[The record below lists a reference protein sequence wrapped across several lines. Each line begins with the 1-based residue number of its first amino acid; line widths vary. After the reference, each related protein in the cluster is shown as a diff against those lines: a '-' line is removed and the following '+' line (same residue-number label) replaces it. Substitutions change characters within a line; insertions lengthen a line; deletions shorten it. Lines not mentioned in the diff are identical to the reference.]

1 VRQREGAPDRQRHHE
16 PNRTRVS
23 DARLGG
29 VGQHHCPRGSSPAAH
44 PHLGAPAMDNVVYD
58 LTIVVNQ
65 TLANASLLPPNLAVI
80 PRRKVWRVQLDLLV
94 ISDAGNVYDTLFL
107 AARAA
112 LWDTKVPCT
121 RAVEF
126 NAPEDAP
133 TDVDMEQPTES
144 GFDTRTKAQVTNFE
158 LDDYWDEG
166 AELGR
171 RKQWPICVTMNLVRT
186 LFRSEAMM
194 AKCFLQLPPVHYL
207 DATLQEEASTPLKL
221 LVLYSFP
228 SPSSSPDLQA
238 MRMIGASKLDM
249 AQMRSSL
256 SVRYVGHYT
265 GLPPMG

>member
-1 VRQREGAPDRQRHHE
+1 
-16 PNRTRVS
+16 
-23 DARLGG
+23 
-29 VGQHHCPRGSSPAAH
+29 
-44 PHLGAPAMDNVVYD
+44 MDDVAYD

-65 TLANASLLPPNLAVI
+65 TLADASLLPPNLVVI
-80 PRRKVWRVQLDLLV
+80 PGWKVWRVQLDLLV
-94 ISDAGNVYDTLFL
+94 ISDAGNAYDALFL

-112 LWDTKVPCT
+112 LWDTKVPRT

-133 TDVDMEQPTES
+133 TDVDMERPTES
-144 GFDTRTKAQVTNFE
+144 GFDTRTKAQVTDFE
-158 LDDYWDEG
+158 LEDYWDEG
-166 AELGR
+166 VVLGGR
-171 RKQWPICVTMNLVRT
+171 ERWPVCVTMNLVRT

-221 LVLYSFP
+221 LLLYSFP

-238 MRMIGASKLDM
+238 MRMIGANELDM
-249 AQMRSSL
+249 AQMQSSL
-256 SVRYVGHYT
+256 SVRYAGHYT